1 MKSMRKN
8 IPPWVPVSLLILVG
22 LVCLIL
28 LWNAASTT
36 SLGDEDFIA
45 YWSATHLLS
54 NGLNPYDPEL
64 IRNLENAQTGRG
76 LVNALMAWNPP
87 FLFVFLLPLAWLPFS
102 IAKFVWLIANILI
115 VVSGSV
121 MLTRLYLP
129 PGNNLI
135 IIIYLLFAF
144 SLPQIVTGIVMGQ
157 VTYLVFLGLVAC
169 MALIK
174 KEQWFWAGAVLILTT
189 VKPHVVVLPVIYLLI
204 YMAVHRQY
212 RGWIGLMVAGL
223 ACLGVAF
230 LFRPQLAN
238 DLMGEMAIAPV
249 HWFTPTIGGLLSY
262 WGISEATRYMI
273 TLLLPLPFILVKY
286 QAQVKMELAVALL
299 TLITVP
305 TTFFGWSFDQTVLLV
320 PIAQVF
326 SWMALSKHKTIN
338 TLGAITIAASL
349 VAIYLQRISNSGDVY
364 YLWVPLFWW
373 LIFGLNWYLFST
385 TDTKKS

>member
-8 IPPWVPVSLLILVG
+8 IPTWIPISLLIFVG

-28 LWNAASTT
+28 LWNVTSTT
-36 SLGDEDFIA
+36 SLGEEDFIA

-64 IRNLENAQTGRG
+64 IRSVENAQTERV
-76 LVNALMAWNPP
+76 LVDALMAWNPP
-87 FLFVFLLPLAWLPFS
+87 SLFVFLLPLAWLPFAS
-102 IAKFVWLIANILI
+102 AKFVWLIVNILI
-115 VVSGSV
+115 VLSGSI

-129 PGNNLI
+129 PGNNI
-135 IIIYLLFAF
+135 VIIIYLLFAF

-157 VTYLVFLGLVAC
+157 VTYLVFFGLVSC

-204 YMAVHRQY
+204 YMAIHRQY
-212 RGWIGLMVAGL
+212 KGWIGLMAAGV

-230 LFRPQLAN
+230 LFRPNLAN

-249 HWFTPTIGGLLSY
+249 HFVTPTIGGMLSY
-262 WGISEATRYMI
+262 WGITEVASYMI
-273 TLLLPLPFILVKY
+273 ILLLPLPFILAKY
-286 QAQVKMELAVALL
+286 QAHVKMELAVALL

-305 TTFFGWSFDQTVLLV
+305 TTFFGWSFDQVVLLI

-338 TLGAITIAASL
+338 TWVAITIAVSL
-349 VAIYLQRISNSGDVY
+349 VAIYFQRSSNLGDFY
-364 YLWVPLFWW
+364 YLWFPLFWW
-373 LIFGLNWYLFST
+373 PIFGLNWYLFSA
-385 TDTKKS
+385 TDSMEA